1 MSGELRFFLGR
12 TVEVGVT
19 IGTRLAGAQLR
30 AIVPIRII
38 FIKFQNVFLSLI
50 IVGVGVVGRPE
61 AKPAAPKGLFF
72 LVQQLVS
79 LAIGSGRAFAGLLL
93 PPDGRGF
100 VWRRDRR
107 LAGTV
112 KWFGFVCRAFHFI
125 SSVYASP
132 IQQIIQLR
140 LKKQFE

>member
-1 MSGELRFFLGR
+1 MSSELRFFLGR

-50 IVGVGVVGRPE
+50 IIGVRVGVVGRPE

-72 LVQQLVS
+72 LVHQLVS
-79 LAIGSGRAFAGLLL
+79 LGIDRGMAFAGLLL
-93 PPDGRGF
+93 PPDGRGC
-100 VWRRDRR
+100 V
-107 LAGTV
+107 
-112 KWFGFVCRAFHFI
+112 
-125 SSVYASP
+125 
-132 IQQIIQLR
+132 
-140 LKKQFE
+140 